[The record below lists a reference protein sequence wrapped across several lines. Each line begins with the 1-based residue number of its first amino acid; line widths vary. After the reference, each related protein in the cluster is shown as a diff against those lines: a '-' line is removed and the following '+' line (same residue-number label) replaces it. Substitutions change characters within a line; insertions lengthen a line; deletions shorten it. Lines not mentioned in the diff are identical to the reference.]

1 MALPVMTIDG
11 DVVAVHSHWT
21 ADGSRIVTEATVR
34 TPDGAEVVVSQLGGT
49 VDGIGMRVTPGP
61 ELLVPGMK
69 VSVAAH
75 RDVDLSQRAHIV
87 LDSAK
92 VRAYPSGFVRTG
104 PTDAG
109 KFLYW
114 KSGCVYITLDAAG
127 TTAIPGDGE
136 FTAIDDSIETWN
148 RGTAS
153 CSYLQLINAGR
164 ASSEVG
170 RDKLNLIKFRDTTWG
185 RPAIGDDPAREY
197 KNPNAAAIT
206 TAIYINDPESDR
218 DGEIIDADIELNGV
232 FFSITVEPAPLDGR
246 NAVLQNTLTH
256 ELGHLQGLEHPCRAD
271 ATEPER
277 VDNLG
282 DPVPLCQGGNADPP
296 RIREATMYNFAEPGE
311 TLKETLS
318 DDDIAAICA
327 IYPTADDPGS
337 CEAVGSTSGGCCS
350 ASGDRPDVSFL
361 LAGATLLL
369 MMRRRKTSP
378 NA

>member
-1 MALPVMTIDG
+1 MAPPVMTIDG
-11 DVVAVHSHWT
+11 DVVAVHSRWT

-49 VDGIGMRVTPGP
+49 VDGIGMRVIPAP
-61 ELLVPGMK
+61 EMLVPGMK

-75 RDVDLSQRAHIV
+75 RDVDLAQQTHVV

-109 KFLYW
+109 KYLYW
-114 KSGCVYITLDAAG
+114 KSGCVYITLDTPG
-127 TTAIPGDGE
+127 TTAIPGDQE
-136 FTAIDDSIETWN
+136 FTVIDESIATWN
-148 RGTAS
+148 SGTAS
-153 CSYLQLINAGR
+153 CSYLTLVNAGR

-185 RPAIGDDPAREY
+185 RPKLGDDPARSYE
-197 KNPNAAAIT
+197 PMAAAIT
-206 TAIYINDPESDR
+206 TAIYINDPKSDR
-218 DGEIIDADIELNGV
+218 DGEILDADIELNGV
-232 FFSITVEPAPLDGR
+232 NFSITVNPQPTDGR

-256 ELGHLQGLEHPCRAD
+256 ELGHLQGLEHPCRASS
-271 ATEPER
+271 TEPQR

-282 DPVPLCQGGNADPP
+282 DPVPLCDGSSDPP
-296 RIREATMYNFAEPGE
+296 RIREATMYNFAAPGE

-327 IYPTADDPGS
+327 IYPTADDPGT
-337 CEAVGSTSGGCCS
+337 CDEVGSTSGGCCS
-350 ASGDRPDVSFL
+350 ASGTGDRPDASLL
-361 LAGATLLL
+361 LAGATLLFV
-369 MMRRRKTSP
+369 MRRRKTSP